1 MKQILLFLCLALN
14 LPTYS
19 YNDHRNAR
27 VDSLETALKSSN
39 PPKGEQLLRAYDELM
54 RGYLPYDSAK
64 ASDYGRKALAL
75 SYELNGLNVR
85 QNVIRHFAQMHYARE
100 EYDEAV
106 ALYQQALAIVD
117 TMATLKRYT
126 EKDIDDARSVIYGSL
141 GNVYNMQDKA
151 HLAIH
156 YYQLA
161 LPIFEKYD
169 WKESHVILYYNIG
182 ELYGQMDNLD
192 EAECNYLKAI
202 EKGVASGDS
211 LMMAVPRKG
220 LVGVYF
226 NRGDYD
232 QAIRTVNEVLA
243 YYKAH
248 CKEEPVD
255 YAYMLAMKARILL
268 MEGHEDVA
276 AAKACVAEALPYIDQ
291 SQMMFDDTG
300 TIYMAA
306 CEVAMA
312 EKQWQKALDYGLKSV
327 HPDSTATVAD
337 KGGYMLLAQIYT
349 ELGQKEKAH
358 EYSQKAYDMMSRYAT
373 DQYQSGLS
381 QMEVL
386 YETEK
391 KENQINQLANERK
404 QHLWLL
410 GLAMALLAATVAMMV
425 YFQLAHRR
433 QKALLAAKVALE
445 TETKERH
452 LLARDL
458 HDSLGGMLS
467 LLRIKLLSS
476 GPSSQGEGSEE
487 VCLLDKTITELRRV
501 SHHLMPEEL
510 LRSGL
515 VSALHDFAISVPGA
529 QFQAYGNISL
539 SKELELALYRCAYE
553 LVNNTMKHAKARHI
567 DIQLIQD
574 NHEVTLTVSDDGT
587 GMTNGGEN
595 GMGLQNIRER
605 IKPYHGILRIVS
617 NENEGTEINISLPL

>member
-1 MKQILLFLCLALN
+1 MKYMYMTLCLLACLSALA
-14 LPTYS
+14 

-27 VDSLETALKSSN
+27 VDSLEAALKSSN

-64 ASDYGRKALAL
+64 ASVYGRKALAL

-100 EYDEAV
+100 EYDEAA

-126 EKDIDDARSVIYGSL
+126 EKDIDDARSTIYGNM
-141 GNVYNMQDKA
+141 GNLYNIQDKA
-151 HLAIH
+151 NLAIH

-169 WKESHVILYYNIG
+169 WKESQVILYYNIG

-192 EAECNYLKAI
+192 EAERNYQKAI
-202 EKGVASGDS
+202 EKGKASGDS
-211 LMMAVPRKG
+211 LMMAIPKKG

-226 NRGDYD
+226 NRGEHDK
-232 QAIRTVNEVLA
+232 ALRTVNEVLA
-243 YYKAH
+243 YYKVH
-248 CKEEPVD
+248 REEEPVD
-255 YAYMLAMKARILL
+255 YASMLAFKARILL
-268 MEGHEDVA
+268 MEGHTDVA
-276 AAKACVAEALPYIDQ
+276 AAKTCVAEALPYIDK
-291 SQMMFDDTG
+291 SEMMFDDTG

-337 KGGYMLLAQIYT
+337 KGGYMLLAEIYT
-349 ELGQKEKAH
+349 ELGDKEKAR
-358 EYSQKAYDMMSRYAT
+358 EYMTKTYDMMSRYAT
-373 DQYQSGLS
+373 DHYQSGLS

-391 KENQINQLANERK
+391 KEAQIAQLAKERR
-404 QHLWLL
+404 QQQWLL
-410 GLAMALLAATVAMMV
+410 GLAVALLALAIALMI

-445 TETKERH
+445 TEAKERH
-452 LLARDL
+452 ILARDL

-467 LLRIKLLSS
+467 LLRLKI
-476 GPSSQGEGSEE
+476 EGGMGKEE
-487 VCLLDKTITELRRV
+487 ALQLLDNTHTELRRV

-510 LRSGL
+510 LQGGL
-515 VSALHDFAISVPGA
+515 VSALHDFAVSVPGA
-529 QFQAYGNISL
+529 EFQSYGDIRL
-539 SKELELALYRCAYE
+539 SKEQELTLYRCAYE
-553 LVNNTMKHAKARHI
+553 LVNNALKHAKASHI
-567 DIQLIQD
+567 NIQLMQD
-574 NHEVTLTVSDDGT
+574 NQEVTLTVSDNGT
-587 GMTNGGEN
+587 GMSDGS

-605 IKPYHGILRIVS
+605 IEPYHGTFRIVS
-617 NENEGTEINISLPL
+617 NENEGTEINVSLPL